1 MALFGLVSQCI
12 SRAQHTIPKLPVL
25 ETTENNFGY
34 AINYVSAWT
43 NGIIVVIW
51 RLLFV
56 GCRNSL
62 SIHNHPLRR
71 LQLALWR
78 PAGGFRTRGTRGS
91 VAKSDVNTIIPGY
104 KESSTT
110 VGPRRLNHLRTL
122 TSTEVG
128 IYSPIIPRESRFG
141 KSTSWNE
148 LMTESRSVSACEFRS
163 QKARYERAKYEKAKY
178 E

>member
-1 MALFGLVSQCI
+1 M
-12 SRAQHTIPKLPVL
+12 
-25 ETTENNFGY
+25 
-34 AINYVSAWT
+34 
-43 NGIIVVIW
+43 
-51 RLLFV
+51 
-56 GCRNSL
+56 
-62 SIHNHPLRR
+62 
-71 LQLALWR
+71 ALWR

-148 LMTESRSVSACEFRS
+148 LMSESRSVSVCEFRS
-163 QKARYERAKYEKAKY
+163 QKARYEKARYEKAKYEKAKY
-178 E
+178 EKAKYEKAKYE